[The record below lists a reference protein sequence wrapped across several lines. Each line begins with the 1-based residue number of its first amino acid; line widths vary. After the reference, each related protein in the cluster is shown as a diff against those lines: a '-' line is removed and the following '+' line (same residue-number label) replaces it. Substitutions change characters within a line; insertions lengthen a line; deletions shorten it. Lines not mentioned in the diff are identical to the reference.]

1 MGFLLLKVPVVMIL
15 DETFLIMCIKKMRQK
30 EKGSGEVTFHSC
42 PVTATCS
49 HIKHLRPAG
58 LSQEPVEQVDISGV
72 QGEKNSAAHLS
83 TAHQVVPGSKF
94 ELLKNKY

>member
-1 MGFLLLKVPVVMIL
+1 
-15 DETFLIMCIKKMRQK
+15 MRQK

>member
-30 EKGSGEVTFHSC
+30 EKGGGEVTFHSC
-42 PVTATCS
+42 SVTATCS

-83 TAHQVVPGSKF
+83 TCTSGGGR
-94 ELLKNKY
+94 